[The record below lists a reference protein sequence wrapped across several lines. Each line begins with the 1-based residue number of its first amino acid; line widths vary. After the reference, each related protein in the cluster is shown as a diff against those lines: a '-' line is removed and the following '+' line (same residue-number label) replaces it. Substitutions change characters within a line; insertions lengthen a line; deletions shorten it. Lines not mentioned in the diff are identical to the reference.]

1 MNKVFVAFIVL
12 LLASLACGSST
23 SKTVDDY
30 MREYGGNPDVY
41 NRILSLTDCA
51 LLQEEFNIASENNQ
65 RATPGTAEYKETIGY
80 MVAADDRMK
89 ALDCYSQ
96 ADVSQIIAQTAQM
109 ASTQTAMSILPTV
122 AITSTNLP
130 TLTQPYVT
138 VPTAI
143 ETSPITPIPTLAI
156 INTPT
161 NTAVF
166 ILPTRRP
173 AATNPPAGGT
183 CSCSSNTYNCSD
195 FSSHASAQA
204 CFEYCIAQGAGDI
217 HRLDGDNDGLACENN

>member
-1 MNKVFVAFIVL
+1 MNTLQKHLSDEKTNSEMNKVFVAFIVL
-12 LLASLACGSST
+12 LLASLACGSSAP
-23 SKTVDDY
+23 KTVDDY

-41 NRILSLTDCA
+41 NRILLLTDCT
-51 LLQEEFNIASENNQ
+51 LLQEEFDIASENNQ
-65 RATPGTAEYKETIGY
+65 RATPGSEEYKETIGY

-122 AITSTNLP
+122 A
-130 TLTQPYVT
+130 
-138 VPTAI
+138 
-143 ETSPITPIPTLAI
+143 ITPIPTLAI